1 MNIDL
6 TDNPVRLSMKIA
18 RVCDPYTAVLY
29 SALLEGSKNGIAE
42 VSKTELSKITNIPKR
57 SLTTKITKLSE
68 LGLINVELE
77 NGNVTRYHVKNIF
90 EDAASEQPPAKI
102 SRQEQE
108 PEPVSEPAKKV
119 KKSHGY
125 QVPYFVMLD
134 NIGSDLASECPKS
147 DDDIKG
153 YERNTEKCTIPEEWA
168 FSNYPAMVE
177 DALKYLAYYSD
188 IERREYKKFV
198 AEVCTCLAE
207 AICNGRKGN
216 THSVEPVVII
226 RRINEIIHDDNYS
239 FGQWLHDFG
248 AKYDDYLRGHA
259 ETIYN
264 KHNFLKTCA
273 VNYLTEHRA
282 GVMPEFT
289 EFDNRKDWL

>member
-1 MNIDL
+1 MISLN
-6 TDNPVRLSMKIA
+6 NVPVEIAVKYGAATAIVYAILYNNASDGICKI
-18 RVCDPYTAVLY
+18 
-29 SALLEGSKNGIAE
+29 SWKE
-42 VSKTELSKITNIPKR
+42 ITNISGISASSIARAIKNLESLNIVKR
-57 SLTTKITKLSE
+57 YQNNGKKNEYHIK
-68 LGLINVELE
+68 NV
-77 NGNVTRYHVKNIF
+77 F
-90 EDAASEQPPAKI
+90 EDESKQPPAKS

-147 DDDIKG
+147 DDDLKG
-153 YERNTEKCTIPEEWA
+153 YERNTEEWA

-188 IERREYKKFV
+188 IEKREYKKFV

-207 AICNGRKGN
+207 AICNGMKGN
-216 THSVEPVVII
+216 THSVEPVLII

-239 FGQWLHDFG
+239 FGQWMHDFG

-264 KHNFLKTCA
+264 KHSFLKTCA
-273 VNYLTEHRA
+273 VNFLTEHRA
-282 GVMPEFT
+282 GIMPEFT

>member
-6 TDNPVRLSMKIA
+6 TDTPVRLSMKIA

-29 SALLEGSKNGIAE
+29 SAILEGSKNGVAE
-42 VSKTELSKITNIPKR
+42 ISKTELSKITNIPKR

-90 EDAASEQPPAKI
+90 EDASEQPPAKR
-102 SRQEQE
+102 SRQE
-108 PEPVSEPAKKV
+108 PEPEPVPEPVKKV

-147 DDDIKG
+147 EDDIKG
-153 YERNTEKCTIPEEWA
+153 YDRNTEECTIPEEWA

-188 IERREYKKFV
+188 IEKLEYKKFV
-198 AEVCTCLAE
+198 SEVCTCLAE
-207 AICNGRKGN
+207 AICTGMNGN
-216 THSVEPVVII
+216 THSVEPVLII

-248 AKYDDYLRGHA
+248 LKYDEYLRGHA

-282 GVMPEFT
+282 GVMPEFM
-289 EFDNRKDWL
+289 EVD

>member
-6 TDNPVRLSMKIA
+6 TDAPVRLSMKIA

-90 EDAASEQPPAKI
+90 EDAASEQLPAKS
-102 SRQEQE
+102 SRQEPE

-147 DDDIKG
+147 EDDIKG
-153 YERNTEKCTIPEEWA
+153 YERNTEECTIPAEWA

-188 IERREYKKFV
+188 IEKREYKKFV

-216 THSVEPVVII
+216 THSVDPVLII

-248 AKYDDYLRGHA
+248 AKYDEYLRGHA

-282 GVMPEFT
+282 GVMPEFMEVDNYGL
-289 EFDNRKDWL
+289 EF

>member
-29 SALLEGSKNGIAE
+29 SALLEGSKNGVAE
-42 VSKTELSKITNIPKR
+42 ISKTELSKITNIPKR

-90 EDAASEQPPAKI
+90 EDASEKPPAKS
-102 SRQEQE
+102 SRQE
-108 PEPVSEPAKKV
+108 PEPEPVPEPVKKV

-134 NIGSDLASECPKS
+134 NIGSDLASEQPKS
-147 DDDIKG
+147 EEDIKG
-153 YERNTEKCTIPEEWA
+153 YERNTEECTIPEEWA

-177 DALKYLAYYSD
+177 DALKYISYYAE
-188 IERREYKKFV
+188 IKKTEYKKFV
-198 AEVCTCLAE
+198 GEVITCLSE
-207 AICNGRKGN
+207 AICNGMRSNAK
-216 THSVEPVVII
+216 SVEPTLII
-226 RRINEIIHDDNYS
+226 RRINEIIHDENYS
-239 FGQWLHDFG
+239 FEQWLSDFSK
-248 AKYDDYLRGHA
+248 KYSEMLEYNAGN
-259 ETIYN
+259 IGN
-264 KHNFLKTCA
+264 KHAYLKTCCI
-273 VNYLTEHRA
+273 NYLTEHRA
-282 GVMPEFT
+282 GIIPGFMDMRSEFT
-289 EFDNRKDWL
+289 

>member
-1 MNIDL
+1 MISLN
-6 TDNPVRLSMKIA
+6 NVPVEIAVKYGADTAIVYAILYNNASDGICKI
-18 RVCDPYTAVLY
+18 
-29 SALLEGSKNGIAE
+29 SWKE
-42 VSKTELSKITNIPKR
+42 ITNISGISASSIARAIKNLESLNIVKR
-57 SLTTKITKLSE
+57 YQNKGKKNEYHIK
-68 LGLINVELE
+68 NV
-77 NGNVTRYHVKNIF
+77 F
-90 EDAASEQPPAKI
+90 EDAASEQPPAKS
-102 SRQEQE
+102 SRQEPE
-108 PEPVSEPAKKV
+108 PEPVSEPVKKV

-134 NIGSDLASECPKS
+134 NIGSDLASEQPKS
-147 DDDIKG
+147 EEDIKG
-153 YERNTEKCTIPEEWA
+153 YERNTEECTIPEEWS
-168 FSNYPAMVE
+168 FSRYPAMVE

-188 IERREYKKFV
+188 IEKREYKKFV
-198 AEVCTCLAE
+198 SEVCTCLAE
-207 AICNGRKGN
+207 AICNGMKGN
-216 THSVEPVVII
+216 THSVEPVLII

-282 GVMPEFT
+282 GVMPEFMEVDNYGL
-289 EFDNRKDWL
+289 EF

>member
-1 MNIDL
+1 MISLN
-6 TDNPVRLSMKIA
+6 NVPVEIAVKYGAATAIVYAILYNNASDGICKI
-18 RVCDPYTAVLY
+18 
-29 SALLEGSKNGIAE
+29 SWKE
-42 VSKTELSKITNIPKR
+42 ITNISGISASSIARAIKNLESLNIVKR
-57 SLTTKITKLSE
+57 YQNNGKKNEYHIK
-68 LGLINVELE
+68 NV
-77 NGNVTRYHVKNIF
+77 F
-90 EDAASEQPPAKI
+90 EDAASEQLPAKS
-102 SRQEQE
+102 SRQEPE

-153 YERNTEKCTIPEEWA
+153 YERNTEECTIPEEWA

-188 IERREYKKFV
+188 IEKREYKKFV

-216 THSVEPVVII
+216 THSVDPVLII

-248 AKYDDYLRGHA
+248 AKYDEYLRGHA

-282 GVMPEFT
+282 GVMPEFMEVDNYGL
-289 EFDNRKDWL
+289 EF

>member
-29 SALLEGSKNGIAE
+29 SALLEESKNGIAE

-90 EDAASEQPPAKI
+90 EDAASDQLPAKS
-102 SRQEQE
+102 SRQE
-108 PEPVSEPAKKV
+108 PEPKPVPEPVKKV
-119 KKSHGY
+119 KRSHGY

-134 NIGSDLASECPKS
+134 NIGSDLASEQPKS
-147 DDDIKG
+147 EDDIKG
-153 YERNTEKCTIPEEWA
+153 YDRNTEECTIPEEFA

-188 IERREYKKFV
+188 IEKREYKKFV
-198 AEVCTCLAE
+198 SEVCTCLSE
-207 AICNGRKGN
+207 AICNGMKGN
-216 THSVEPVVII
+216 THSVEPVLII

-248 AKYDDYLRGHA
+248 VKYDDYIRGHA
-259 ETIYN
+259 KTIYN
-264 KHNFLKTCA
+264 KHSFLKTCA
-273 VNYLTEHRA
+273 VNFLTEHRA
-282 GVMPEFT
+282 GIMPEFT
-289 EFDNRKDWL
+289 EVDNYGLEF

>member
-1 MNIDL
+1 
-6 TDNPVRLSMKIA
+6 
-18 RVCDPYTAVLY
+18 
-29 SALLEGSKNGIAE
+29 
-42 VSKTELSKITNIPKR
+42 
-57 SLTTKITKLSE
+57 
-68 LGLINVELE
+68 
-77 NGNVTRYHVKNIF
+77 
-90 EDAASEQPPAKI
+90 
-102 SRQEQE
+102 
-108 PEPVSEPAKKV
+108 
-119 KKSHGY
+119 
-125 QVPYFVMLD
+125 
-134 NIGSDLASECPKS
+134 
-147 DDDIKG
+147 
-153 YERNTEKCTIPEEWA
+153 
-168 FSNYPAMVE
+168 MVE

-188 IERREYKKFV
+188 IEKREYKKFV

-216 THSVEPVVII
+216 THSVEPVLII

-282 GVMPEFT
+282 GVMPEFMEVDNNYGL
-289 EFDNRKDWL
+289 EF

>member
-6 TDNPVRLSMKIA
+6 TDTPVRLSMKIA

-29 SALLEGSKNGIAE
+29 SALLEVSKNGIAE

-90 EDAASEQPPAKI
+90 EDASEQPPATS
-102 SRQEQE
+102 SRQE
-108 PEPVSEPAKKV
+108 PEPEPVPEPVKKV

-147 DDDIKG
+147 EDDIKG
-153 YERNTEKCTIPEEWA
+153 YERNVEECTIPDEWS

-188 IERREYKKFV
+188 IEKREYKKFV
-198 AEVCTCLAE
+198 SEVCTCLAE
-207 AICNGRKGN
+207 AICTGMKGT
-216 THSVEPVVII
+216 THSVDPALII
-226 RRINEIIHDDNYS
+226 QRINEIIHDDTYS

-248 AKYDDYLRGHA
+248 AKYDNYIRGHA

-264 KHNFLKTCA
+264 KHSFLKTCA

-282 GVMPEFT
+282 GVMPEFMEVDNNYGM
-289 EFDNRKDWL
+289 EF

>member
-1 MNIDL
+1 MISLN
-6 TDNPVRLSMKIA
+6 NVPVEIAVKYGADTAIVYAILYNNASDGICKI
-18 RVCDPYTAVLY
+18 
-29 SALLEGSKNGIAE
+29 SWKE
-42 VSKTELSKITNIPKR
+42 ITNISGISASSIARAIKNLESLNIVKR
-57 SLTTKITKLSE
+57 YQNKGKKNEYHIK
-68 LGLINVELE
+68 NV
-77 NGNVTRYHVKNIF
+77 F
-90 EDAASEQPPAKI
+90 EDESEQPPAKS
-102 SRQEQE
+102 SRQE
-108 PEPVSEPAKKV
+108 PEPEPVPEPVKRV

-153 YERNTEKCTIPEEWA
+153 YERNTEECTIPEEWA

-188 IERREYKKFV
+188 IEKREYKKFV

-207 AICNGRKGN
+207 AICNGMKGN
-216 THSVEPVVII
+216 THSVDPVLII

-273 VNYLTEHRA
+273 VNFLTEHRA
-282 GVMPEFT
+282 GIMPEFT

>member
-1 MNIDL
+1 MISLN
-6 TDNPVRLSMKIA
+6 NVPVEIAVKYGAATAIVYAILYNNASDGICKI
-18 RVCDPYTAVLY
+18 
-29 SALLEGSKNGIAE
+29 SWKE
-42 VSKTELSKITNIPKR
+42 ITNISGISASSIARAIKNLESLNIVKR
-57 SLTTKITKLSE
+57 YQNNGKKNEYHIK
-68 LGLINVELE
+68 NV
-77 NGNVTRYHVKNIF
+77 F
-90 EDAASEQPPAKI
+90 EDASEQPPSKS
-102 SRQEQE
+102 SRQE
-108 PEPVSEPAKKV
+108 PEPEPVPEPVKRV

-134 NIGSDLASECPKS
+134 NIGSDLASEQPKS
-147 DDDIKG
+147 EDDIKG
-153 YERNTEKCTIPEEWA
+153 YDRNTEECTIPEEWA

-188 IERREYKKFV
+188 IEKLEYKKFV

-207 AICNGRKGN
+207 AICNGMKGN
-216 THSVEPVVII
+216 THSVDPVLII

-248 AKYDDYLRGHA
+248 VKYDDYIRGHA

-264 KHNFLKTCA
+264 KHSFLKTCA
-273 VNYLTEHRA
+273 VNFLTEHRA

>member
-1 MNIDL
+1 MISLN
-6 TDNPVRLSMKIA
+6 NVPVEIAVKYGAATAIVYAILYNNASDGICKI
-18 RVCDPYTAVLY
+18 
-29 SALLEGSKNGIAE
+29 SWKE
-42 VSKTELSKITNIPKR
+42 ITNISGISASSIARAIKNLESLNIVKR
-57 SLTTKITKLSE
+57 YQNNGKKNEYHIK
-68 LGLINVELE
+68 NV
-77 NGNVTRYHVKNIF
+77 F
-90 EDAASEQPPAKI
+90 EDESKQPPAKS

-153 YERNTEKCTIPEEWA
+153 YERNTEECTIPEEWA

-188 IERREYKKFV
+188 IEKREYKKFV

-207 AICNGRKGN
+207 AICNGMKGN
-216 THSVEPVVII
+216 THSVEPVLII

-239 FGQWLHDFG
+239 FGQWMHDFG

-264 KHNFLKTCA
+264 KHSFLKTCA
-273 VNYLTEHRA
+273 VNFLTEHRA
-282 GVMPEFT
+282 GIMPEFT

>member
-1 MNIDL
+1 MISLN
-6 TDNPVRLSMKIA
+6 NVPVEIAVKYGAATAIVYAILYNNASDGICKI
-18 RVCDPYTAVLY
+18 
-29 SALLEGSKNGIAE
+29 SWKE
-42 VSKTELSKITNIPKR
+42 ITNISGISASSIARAIKNLESLNIVKR
-57 SLTTKITKLSE
+57 YQNNGKKNEYHIK
-68 LGLINVELE
+68 NV
-77 NGNVTRYHVKNIF
+77 F
-90 EDAASEQPPAKI
+90 EDAASEQIPAKS
-102 SRQEQE
+102 SRQEPE
-108 PEPVSEPAKKV
+108 PEPVSEPVKKV

-153 YERNTEKCTIPEEWA
+153 YERNTEECIIPEEWA

-188 IERREYKKFV
+188 IEKREYKKFV

-216 THSVEPVVII
+216 THSVEPVLII

-248 AKYDDYLRGHA
+248 AKYDEYLRGHS

-282 GVMPEFT
+282 GVMPEFM
-289 EFDNRKDWL
+289 EVD